1 MGKRVIIIK
10 GDDTQTIWDCDLETM
25 KSYGWIPVVELQ
37 DESDEEIEDGYV

>member
-25 KSYGWIPVVELQ
+25 KSYGWVPVAEIQ